1 MWKRANSTINGGFYS
16 DISGFFLLMHTL
28 GKALGLSLPS
38 VEIGGDRGN
47 VAGAT
52 FPPKHHRNEY
62 NLLIQLITKKG

>member
-1 MWKRANSTINGGFYS
+1 
-16 DISGFFLLMHTL
+16 MHTL

-38 VEIGGDRGN
+38 VENGGKCGT

-52 FPPKHHRNEY
+52 VPPKHHRNKY